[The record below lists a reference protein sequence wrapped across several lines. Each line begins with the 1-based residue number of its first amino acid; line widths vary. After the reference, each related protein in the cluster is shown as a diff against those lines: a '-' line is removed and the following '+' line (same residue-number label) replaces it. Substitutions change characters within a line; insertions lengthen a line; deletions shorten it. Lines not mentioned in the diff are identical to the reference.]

1 MAALTVSAHPG
12 LAPEVPFKD
21 ADGAQHSLADFKGK
35 VTLVNFWAIWC
46 PPCKAEIPSLAA
58 LAKAE
63 AGKPVAIVT
72 INLGKAEDEAAG
84 RAFIARNPPLAFYTD
99 PSYALAY
106 ALKPPAGDLPVT
118 VLYDKN
124 GVERARLA
132 GGADWS
138 SPEAKAVVAAL
149 LAQP

>member
-1 MAALTVSAHPG
+1 MAALTPSAGAGP
-12 LAPEVPFKD
+12 APSTPFKD
-21 ADGAQHSLADFKGK
+21 AAGTTHTLADFKGK

-58 LAKAE
+58 LARAE
-63 AGKPVAIVT
+63 AGKPVAVVT
-72 INLGKAEDEAAG
+72 INLGKAEDETAG
-84 RAFIARNPPLAFYTD
+84 RAFITRNPPLAFYTD
-99 PSYALAY
+99 PSYSLAY

-118 VLYDKN
+118 VLYDKH

-138 SPEAKAVVAAL
+138 TPEAKAVVAAL
-149 LAQP
+149 LAKP